1 MNSVRSI
8 CEHSKRSRVRI
19 QIFGVIPVFL
29 LSCLPAFSQLNYG
42 RILGTVTDQT
52 GGAIVGST
60 VTVTDTDR
68 GVTRT
73 LVTDSAGEYN
83 APSLLPSTYTVRA
96 EAKGFRT
103 LDRQNLMVGVG
114 QEIRVDLTLQPGEQ
128 TQTVTVTEALP
139 MIETTNAELGGTLQN
154 QLFNELPVSGRLYT
168 KLLEF
173 VPGVSSKP
181 GGSTPNFS
189 SNGAVGSAQDWMIDG
204 VSALNIFDSGGPLV
218 GVNSGV
224 DNLGILPLDS
234 IQEVNVIEIPRAEYG
249 WVPGAQIN
257 VGLKSGTNNF
267 HGTADALGRDTALD
281 ARNPF
286 LGSTLPKGIDQLE
299 QFGASIGGPI
309 KKDKLFFFGA
319 YEGERFAIG
328 SATANT
334 IPTTASL
341 GDTSNSLPDAIAD
354 INGQIAKGVPGVAL
368 SPLSLALA
376 GCPSSAALAG
386 VTNPAAINCVA
397 SNGVFGNTQTAA
409 QGGGNVTQ
417 NFLNTGR
424 SNDGIVKIDYHL
436 NDHNA
441 LNGEYYFARA
451 NSDTPDGI
459 QSYWEDFNSNRVDL
473 LRAIWVWTP
482 NSSWVNEARFGWD
495 QNHNLNAMA
504 ECEQPNGSSNTAAPP
519 NYQASFGLVSGAVG
533 NPPENCGFP
542 LVTINNSA
550 TLGANAG
557 SGEPSSTYDA
567 VNNTS
572 YTRGKH
578 AFKFGGEFHHD
589 RFSNG
594 TSHLTNIT
602 GAVNFGTGGINA
614 FPSASGLEDFLTGVN
629 SGGGILLGTP
639 TVTFGEN
646 RYALFGEDDY
656 RVNRRVLVNVG
667 LRWEWRPAIA
677 AADNNFGT
685 FDPTTPTGL
694 RQQVNGE
701 PLFHT
706 SWPNFGPRVGV
717 AWDVTGNG
725 KTVVRAGASIV
736 DETLVAV
743 TLYVSMDKTPT
754 GFGLYQANGTKLA
767 SAGNIQFGNVSLLPG
782 QISWAQNAPVFNTS
796 SNALVC
802 ANGSTRVTVGGIPEF
817 PSPCNL
823 NVEAPN
829 LNPSYVSSWNV
840 SVQHAFTN
848 NLALTIAYVGNH
860 LTDGLAQLDV
870 NQPLLGSPNGR
881 GVAGSAATVIE
892 QQRRP
897 YYNAFPYLGQ
907 ILQTG
912 NNNSSNYNSVQA
924 SLVERVSRG
933 LSFSVKYAYQHSLTT
948 NDGSITTWSKVMNS
962 YDPQLDYGNN
972 GFIPFQDFGVTA
984 TYAIPARKSPGQLLE
999 GWEINTTITAQGV
1012 RPFNPADTSADFS
1025 GTGESLDRW
1034 TLVGN
1039 HHDFVP
1045 IGAISGVPCF
1055 GAAGSRFAG
1064 AVNGNGSPICGQGL
1078 PQPCINAANGEAV
1091 NAAMNAANPGSSS
1104 GMASLNKY
1112 GCYMEGNS
1120 VIVPPAQGTY
1130 GTMSRNELTSVPFR
1144 EWDLSV
1150 NKLWKVKERYSAQFR
1165 AEFFNVLNSREYG
1178 SLFTNISNP
1187 ATFGLAK
1194 GTPNNTNPV
1203 NGTGGP
1209 REIQLGLVLRF

>member
-1 MNSVRSI
+1 MDSRKCSKVAIQGLGVSV
-8 CEHSKRSRVRI
+8 
-19 QIFGVIPVFL
+19 VFWL
-29 LSCLPAFSQLNYG
+29 FCLPAFSQLNYG
-42 RILGTVTDQT
+42 RILGAITDQT
-52 GGAIVGST
+52 GGVIAGAT
-60 VTVTDTDR
+60 VTITDTDR

-73 LVTDSAGEYN
+73 LVTDNAGEYN
-83 APSLLPSTYTVRA
+83 APSLLPSTYSVKA

-103 LDRQNLMVGVG
+103 VDRQNVVIGVG
-114 QEIRVDLTLQPGEQ
+114 QDVRVDLTLTPGEQ
-128 TQTVTVTEALP
+128 TQTVTVTEAVP
-139 MIETTNAELGGTLQN
+139 IVETTNAELGGTLQN

-173 VPGVSSKP
+173 VPGVSSRP

-189 SNGAVGSAQDWMIDG
+189 SNGSVGSAQDWMIDG

-224 DNLGILPLDS
+224 DNLGILPLDA

-267 HGTADALGRDTALD
+267 HGSADALGRDTALD

-328 SATANT
+328 SASVVT

-341 GDTSNSLPDAIAD
+341 GGDTSNSLPDAIAD
-354 INGQIAKGVPGVAL
+354 INAQIAAGKAPGTSL

-376 GCPSSAALAG
+376 GCPSAAALAG
-386 VTNPAAINCVA
+386 VTNAAAIHCLT

-424 SNDGIVKIDYHL
+424 SNDGIVKFDYHL
-436 NDHNA
+436 NDHNS

-473 LRAIWVWTP
+473 LRGAWVWTP

-495 QNHNLNAMA
+495 LNHNLNAMA

-519 NYQASFGLVSGAVG
+519 NYQALFGLVSGAPG
-533 NPPENCGFP
+533 SPPEDCGFP
-542 LVTINNSA
+542 LVAITNSA
-550 TLGANAG
+550 TLGAAAG
-557 SGEPSSTYDA
+557 SGEPSATYDF

-578 AFKFGGEFHHD
+578 IFKFGGEFHHD
-589 RFSNG
+589 HFSG
-594 TSHLTNIT
+594 TSHVTSIT
-602 GAVNFGTGGINA
+602 GAVNFGAGGINA
-614 FPSASGLEDFLTGVN
+614 FSTASGLEDFLTGVN
-629 SGGGILLGTP
+629 SGGAILLGNP
-639 TVTFGEN
+639 VVTFGEE

-656 RVNRRVLVNVG
+656 RVNRKVLVNVG

-677 AADNNFGT
+677 AQNNDFGT
-685 FDPTTPTGL
+685 FDPTSPTGL
-694 RQQVNGE
+694 RQQTNGQ

-706 SWPNFGPRVGV
+706 SWANFGPRVGI

-725 KTVVRAGASIV
+725 KTVVRAGGSIV

-754 GFGLYQANGTKLA
+754 GFTLYQSNGTA
-767 SAGNIQFGNVSLLPG
+767 TTTPGGNINFGTATLLPG
-782 QISWAQNAPVFNTS
+782 QINWAQNTPIFNTTS
-796 SNALVC
+796 SALVC
-802 ANGSTRVTVGGIPEF
+802 ANGATNVPVGGVANF
-817 PSPCNL
+817 PSPCAL
-823 NVEAPN
+823 NVENPT

-840 SVQHAFTN
+840 SIEHAFTN
-848 NLALTIAYVGNH
+848 SLALTVAYVGNH

-870 NQPLLGSPNGR
+870 NQPALGAPNGK
-881 GVAGSAATVIE
+881 GAAGTAATILE
-892 QQRRP
+892 QTRRP
-897 YYNAFPYLGQ
+897 YYSQFPYLGQ

-924 SLVERVSRG
+924 SLTQRVARG
-933 LSFSVKYAYQHSLTT
+933 LSFSAKYAYQHSLTI
-948 NDGSITTWSKVMNS
+948 NDGTITTWGKVMNS
-962 YDPQLDYGNN
+962 NDPQLDYGNN
-972 GFIPFQDFGVTA
+972 GFIPFQDFGFTA
-984 TYAIPARKSPGQLLE
+984 TYAIPAIKSPAQLLE
-999 GWEINTTITAQGV
+999 GWELNTTVTSQSV
-1012 RPFNPADTSADFS
+1012 KPFNAADTSSDLS
-1025 GTGESLDRW
+1025 GTGEALDRW
-1034 TLVGN
+1034 TLVGTP
-1039 HHDFVP
+1039 HDFAP
-1045 IGAISGVPCF
+1045 LGALSTVPCF

-1064 AVNGNGSPICGQGL
+1064 AAGCQTGL
-1078 PQPCINAANGEAV
+1078 PQACVNAANGEAV
-1091 NAAMNAANPGSSS
+1091 NAALNAASPGSSS
-1104 GMASLNKY
+1104 GLASLMKF

-1130 GTMSRNELTSVPFR
+1130 GTMSRNELVSVPFR
-1144 EWDLSV
+1144 EWDLSI

-1165 AEFFNVLNSREYG
+1165 AEFFNILNSREYASG
-1178 SLFTNISNP
+1178 SSSGGVFTNISNP
-1187 ATFGLAK
+1187 ATFGTARA
-1194 GTPNNTNPV
+1194 TPNNSNPV